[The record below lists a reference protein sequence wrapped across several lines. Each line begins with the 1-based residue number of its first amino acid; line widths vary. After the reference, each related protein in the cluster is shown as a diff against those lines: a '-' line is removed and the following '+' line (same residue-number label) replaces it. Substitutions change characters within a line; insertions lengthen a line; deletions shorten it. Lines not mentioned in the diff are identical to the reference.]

1 MRVFLVGYMGAGKSS
16 VGAALAKVLNSRFI
30 DTDDWIE
37 ARCCKTITQIFND
50 LGEEEFRAKEKECL
64 EFLIDQDDF
73 VLATGGGLPCH
84 NNLMELMNEMGETVF
99 LDATEE
105 TLLKRLEFQ
114 TEQRPLLHSNQSLSK
129 IITSQLAERISTYAC
144 AKHTLQVN
152 EKPILSIV
160 QELQFLL
167 QNPR

>member
-73 VLATGGGLPCH
+73 VVATGGGLPCH

-99 LDATEE
+99 LDAAEE
-105 TLLKRLEFQ
+105 TLLKRLELQ

>member
-73 VLATGGGLPCH
+73 VVATGGGLPCH

-105 TLLKRLEFQ
+105 TLLKRLELQ

>member
-105 TLLKRLEFQ
+105 TLLKRLELQ

>member
-1 MRVFLVGYMGAGKSS
+1 
-16 VGAALAKVLNSRFI
+16 
-30 DTDDWIE
+30 
-37 ARCCKTITQIFND
+37 
-50 LGEEEFRAKEKECL
+50 L
-64 EFLIDQDDF
+64 EFLIDQDHF
-73 VLATGGGLPCH
+73 VVATGGGLPCH

-99 LDATEE
+99 LDAAEE
-105 TLLKRLEFQ
+105 TLLKRLELQ
-114 TEQRPLLHSNQSLSK
+114 TEQRPLLHSNQSLSE

-167 QNPR
+167 KHSR

>member
-1 MRVFLVGYMGAGKSS
+1 MLVFIVGYMGAGKSS
-16 VGAALAKVLNSRFI
+16 VGAALAKALNFRFV

-50 LGEEEFRAKEKECL
+50 LGEKEFRRMEKECL
-64 EFLIDQDDF
+64 EFLIDQDHF
-73 VLATGGGLPCH
+73 VVATGGGLPCH
-84 NNLMELMNEMGETVF
+84 KNLMELMNEIGETVF

-105 TLLKRLEFQ
+105 TLLKRLELQ
-114 TEQRPLLHSNQSLSK
+114 TEQRPLLHSSQSLSK

-152 EKPILSIV
+152 KKAILSIV

-167 QNPR
+167 QHSR

>member
-1 MRVFLVGYMGAGKSS
+1 MLVFIVGYMGAGKSS
-16 VGAALAKVLNSRFI
+16 VGAALAKALNFRFV

-50 LGEEEFRAKEKECL
+50 LGEKEFRGMEKECL
-64 EFLIDQDDF
+64 EFLIDQDHL
-73 VLATGGGLPCH
+73 VVATGGGLPCH

-99 LDATEE
+99 LDAAEE
-105 TLLKRLEFQ
+105 TLLKRLELQ
-114 TEQRPLLHSNQSLSK
+114 TKQRPLLHSNQSLSK

-152 EKPILSIV
+152 KKAILSIV

-167 QNPR
+167 QHSR

>member
-50 LGEEEFRAKEKECL
+50 LGEEEFRAMEKECL

-73 VLATGGGLPCH
+73 VVATGGGLPCH

-105 TLLKRLEFQ
+105 TLLKRLELQ

>member
-37 ARCCKTITQIFND
+37 ARFCKTITQIFND

-73 VLATGGGLPCH
+73 VVATGGGLPCH

-105 TLLKRLEFQ
+105 TLLKRLELQ

>member
-16 VGAALAKVLNSRFI
+16 VGAALAKALNFRFI

-105 TLLKRLEFQ
+105 TLLKRLELQ

-129 IITSQLAERISTYAC
+129 IITSQLAERISTYAS

-152 EKPILSIV
+152 EKAILSIV

-167 QNPR
+167 QNHR

>member
-1 MRVFLVGYMGAGKSS
+1 MLVFIVGYMGAGKSS
-16 VGAALAKVLNSRFI
+16 VGAALAKALNFRFV

-50 LGEEEFRAKEKECL
+50 LGEKEFRDMEKECL
-64 EFLIDQDDF
+64 EFLIDQDHF
-73 VLATGGGLPCH
+73 VVATGGGLPCH

-99 LDATEE
+99 LDAAEE
-105 TLLKRLEFQ
+105 TLLKRLELQ

-129 IITSQLAERISTYAC
+129 IITSQLAERISTYVC

>member
-16 VGAALAKVLNSRFI
+16 VGAALAKALNFRFV

-84 NNLMELMNEMGETVF
+84 NNLMELMNEMGDTVF

-105 TLLKRLEFQ
+105 TLLKRLELQ

>member
-84 NNLMELMNEMGETVF
+84 YNLMELMNEMGETVF

-105 TLLKRLEFQ
+105 TLLKRLELQ

>member
-1 MRVFLVGYMGAGKSS
+1 M
-16 VGAALAKVLNSRFI
+16 
-30 DTDDWIE
+30 
-37 ARCCKTITQIFND
+37 
-50 LGEEEFRAKEKECL
+50 EKECL
-64 EFLIDQDDF
+64 EFLIDQDHF
-73 VLATGGGLPCH
+73 VVATGGGLPCH

-105 TLLKRLEFQ
+105 TLLKRLELQ

-167 QNPR
+167 QHSR